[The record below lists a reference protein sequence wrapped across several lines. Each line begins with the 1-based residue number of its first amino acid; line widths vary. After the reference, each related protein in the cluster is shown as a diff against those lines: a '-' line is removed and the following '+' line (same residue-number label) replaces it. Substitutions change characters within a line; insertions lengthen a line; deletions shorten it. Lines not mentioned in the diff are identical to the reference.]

1 MRYPPYF
8 LSIIFICGFLGIIIS
23 ILDNDIITVPSS
35 NNNNIIYNNT
45 KYNKEIEILKK
56 LKKKEEELKKRI
68 EKTKT
73 KLEKEIKQV
82 EMEIKNVKEYK
93 NKKIEENNGK
103 KRIPCAYALDNKY
116 VYPTLVAMT
125 SLTENAGHNTIYDI
139 YIMIDPEFTEENKKI
154 LKSVENKHPH
164 NCKIIFI
171 EMDNKYKNVD
181 SNLRITTPA
190 YYKLELQNALPDI
203 NKIIWMDGDT
213 AVFEDLTE
221 LINLNIEGNYIM
233 GFLDSLP
240 NAIEKFGVNN
250 STVICSGVLLID
262 LDALRKNDI
271 SEKYNDFIKKNIGN
285 INQHDQ
291 TVINVVCQG
300 KIIPLPPKY
309 GMWSFEDEN
318 EALKH
323 NNRQKPW
330 LQYNKEEYLYAYYHP
345 AILHYT
351 WPKPFWDRQ
360 KPIFDKE
367 WWNFAKISGYYDDI
381 YNKSPKYIPDTLL
394 NEKNEENN

>member
-1 MRYPPYF
+1 MKNDKN
-8 LSIIFICGFLGIIIS
+8 IIS
-23 ILDNDIITVPSS
+23 
-35 NNNNIIYNNT
+35 
-45 KYNKEIEILKK
+45 
-56 LKKKEEELKKRI
+56 
-68 EKTKT
+68 
-73 KLEKEIKQV
+73 
-82 EMEIKNVKEYK
+82 
-93 NKKIEENNGK
+93 
-103 KRIPCAYALDNKY
+103 CAYALDNKY

-125 SLTENAGHNTIYDI
+125 SLTENAGLNTFYDI
-139 YIMIDPEFTEENKKI
+139 YALIDPEFTEENIKI
-154 LKSVENKHPH
+154 LKTVENKHPQK
-164 NCKIIFI
+164 CKIIFI

-190 YYKLELQNALPDI
+190 YYKLELQNVLPDI

-213 AVFEDLTE
+213 IVFEDLTE
-221 LINLNIEGNYIM
+221 LINLDMKGNYIL

-250 STVICSGVLLID
+250 ATVICTGVLLID

-271 SEKYNDFIKKNIGN
+271 YQKYKIFISENMGN
-285 INQHDQ
+285 LNQHDQ

-300 KIIPLPPKY
+300 KISPLPPKY

-323 NNRQKPW
+323 NNRQRPLLK
-330 LQYNKEEYLYAYYHP
+330 YNKEEFLYAYYHP
-345 AILHYT
+345 SILHYT

-367 WWNFAKISGYYDDI
+367 WWKFAKISGYYDDI
-381 YNKSPKYIPDTLL
+381 YNKSPKYIPDALL
-394 NEKNEENN
+394 NEEKNEDN